1 MLNKN
6 HKYQMHHYDKQ
17 SKPFTPFEIEDSVRF
32 QQNDKSWKPATVL
45 SNIVNAPN
53 VDTYRRNRRY
63 LMKTNEQTY
72 TFDPNLPV
80 NFVRYH

>member
-17 SKPFTPFEIEDSVRF
+17 SKPFAPLEIEDSVRF
-32 QQNDKSWKPATVL
+32 QQYDKSWKTVL

-53 VDTYRRNRRY
+53 VDTYCRNMRY

-72 TFDPNLPV
+72 TFDLNLPV
-80 NFVRYH
+80 NSVRYH

>member
-6 HKYQMHHYDKQ
+6 HKYRMHHNDKQ
-17 SKPFTPFEIEDSVRF
+17 EDSVRF
-32 QQNDKSWKPATVL
+32 QQNDKSLKPATVL

-80 NFVRYH
+80 NSVRYH